1 MLRSMNSAIS
11 GMQAFQTDLDVVGN
25 NIANVNTVGFK
36 SSSANFAD
44 ILSQTTAGGN
54 AGTASQGGTNP
65 QQVGLGVKV
74 ASTALDFTQGATE
87 TTSNPTDV
95 AINGS
100 GMFVVQDASGNLHYT
115 RAGDF
120 SIDNASNLVL
130 PNGMIATGW
139 STATVPAASTTATP
153 SSLINLKTLDPS
165 IASNPNVQIGSD
177 GSITVTNTSGTTQV
191 VGYLALASFPNLGG
205 LEKQGD
211 NLFGQTTASGSA
223 AYMQPG
229 VANSGALQSGAL
241 EQSNVDLAKQ
251 FSEMIVAQNG
261 FVANTHMIGTDNQ
274 VLQALVGMKNS

>member
-36 SSSANFAD
+36 SSSTNFAD
-44 ILSQTTAGGN
+44 ILSQTTAGGS

-100 GMFVVQDASGNLHYT
+100 GMFVVQDANSNLHYT

-120 SIDNASNLVL
+120 SVDSNSNLVL

-139 STATVPAASTTATP
+139 SSAQTGSTATAPTT
-153 SSLINLKTLDPS
+153 LMNLKTLDS
-165 IASNPNVQIGSD
+165 NISSNPNVQIGSD
-177 GSITVTNTSGTTQV
+177 GSITVTNTDGSTKV
-191 VGYLALASFPNLGG
+191 IGYLALASFPNLDG

-223 AYMQPG
+223 TYMQPG
-229 VANSGALQSGAL
+229 VANSGTLQSGAL

-261 FVANTHMIGTDNQ
+261 FVANTHMIGTDNS
-274 VLQALVGMKNS
+274 VLQALVNMQHA